1 MLTQIF
7 SVDIR
12 TVLFLLCLGNLASAA
27 LLLTYNGRLRGS
39 PGRLFALTKL
49 LQGLAW
55 PLLALRG
62 HIPDVISCGLGNV
75 LLLLGFCLE
84 SACIRALDQPG
95 RPLPKFWK
103 SLLLAS
109 VLGLSIPSLI
119 PQANLRIA
127 IGSAVAAVCF
137 VLSGL
142 RLLRGAENPS
152 PLRQTLGWTYLF
164 LCVAVLWRASL
175 GLTDPAFT
183 LFSPGLAASFS
194 YLPLY
199 LLMIAGSFGLLLLF
213 KERDDQTLA
222 HLATRDALTGAPNRR
237 AVLEM
242 ANRLVAKANREGKPL
257 AVLMLDIDHFK
268 LVNDTYGHAV
278 GDAVLRDLSRV
289 IAAGLRAYDA
299 FGRFGGEE
307 FVVVLPDTSLED
319 AQHVAER
326 IRAAVETSCPQE
338 CKDTRYTV
346 SIGLA
351 WGLPA
356 EADLDALLL
365 LADQAMYAAKA
376 QGRNRVCTSPSQLLG
391 AQTSG
396 PQATESDSSTSAPS
410 EPAPSEPAL
419 SEQALSEQAPAA
431 RRPRQA

>member
-27 LLLTYNGRLRGS
+27 LLLTYNGRLRGG

-49 LQGLAW
+49 LQGFAW
-55 PLLALRG
+55 PMLALRG

-75 LLLLGFCLE
+75 LLLLGFYLE

-95 RPLPKFWK
+95 RPLPRFWK
-103 SLLLAS
+103 SLLLAL
-109 VLGLSIPSLI
+109 VLGLGIPSLV

-142 RLLRGAENPS
+142 RLLRGAEPLS
-152 PLRQTLGWTYLF
+152 PLRRTLGWTYLF
-164 LCVAVLWRASL
+164 LCAAVIWRASL
-175 GLTDPAFT
+175 ALTDPAFT

-222 HLATRDALTGAPNRR
+222 HIATRDALTGAPNRR

-242 ANRLVAKANREGKPL
+242 ATRLVARANREGKPL

-299 FGRFGGEE
+299 YGRFGGEE
-307 FVVVLPDTSLED
+307 FVVVLPDTALED

-326 IRAAVETSCPQE
+326 IRAAVEASCPLD
-338 CKDTRYTV
+338 CARTHYTV
-346 SIGLA
+346 SIGVA

-356 EADLDALLL
+356 EAGLDALLL
-365 LADQAMYAAKA
+365 AADQAMYEAKA
-376 QGRNRVCTSPSQLLG
+376 KGRNRVCTAPRQPSGPQAPDVQTSAAQTSG

-396 PQATESDSSTSAPS
+396 ADASTAAPS
-410 EPAPSEPAL
+410 EPVS
-419 SEQALSEQAPAA
+419 SA

>member
-1 MLTQIF
+1 MLAQIF

-12 TVLFLLCLGNLASAA
+12 TVLFLLCLGNLASAG
-27 LLLTYNGRLRGS
+27 LLLTYNGRLRGG

-62 HIPDVISCGLGNV
+62 NIPDVLSCGLGNV

-109 VLGLSIPSLI
+109 ALGLSIPSLV

-142 RLLRGAENPS
+142 RLLRGAKQPS
-152 PLRQTLGWTYLF
+152 PLRKTLGWTYLF
-164 LCVAVLWRASL
+164 LFAAVIWRAGL
-175 GLTDPAFT
+175 GLSDPTFT

-222 HLATRDALTGAPNRR
+222 HIATRDALTGAPNRR

-242 ANRLVAKANREGKPL
+242 ATRLVARANREGKPL

-299 FGRFGGEE
+299 YGRFGGEE
-307 FVVVLPDTSLED
+307 FVVVLPDTTLED

-326 IRAAVETSCPQE
+326 IRAAVEANCPQE
-338 CKDTRYTV
+338 CKYTHYTV

-365 LADQAMYAAKA
+365 LADQAMYEAKA
-376 QGRNRVCTSPSQLLG
+376 QGRNRVVTSPRQQLG
-391 AQTSG
+391 AQASG
-396 PQATESDSSTSAPS
+396 PQTSVPESSTSAPS
-410 EPAPSEPAL
+410 TSAPSAAASADPVSAAQKPP
-419 SEQALSEQAPAA
+419 QA
-431 RRPRQA
+431 